1 MYGRGKTPVVFCPDP
16 TCMPKPVQFVPE
28 IAYPP
33 IVFAVFRRM
42 MVTEGGKAFLMK
54 TDHVRR
60 W

>member
-28 IAYPP
+28 IAFQP

-42 MVTEGGKAFLMK
+42 MVTEGGKSLPHE
-54 TDHVRR
+54 D
-60 W
+60 